1 MDVLQNEGGLFKFNI
16 ALKLLS
22 FEIDGEN
29 ILSELIPF
37 YFFNFL
43 FP

>member
-1 MDVLQNEGGLFKFNI
+1 VLQNEGGLFKFNI

-29 ILSELIPF
+29 IFKWAYSILCF
-37 YFFNFL
+37 
-43 FP
+43 